1 MAAGLLLDTDV
12 LIDYL
17 RAAPEAVAWL
27 EGQTGR
33 LCVSVISVA
42 ELYAGVREGREREE
56 LDAFVQIFEILPVD
70 AVVAQRGGLLR
81 REYGRSHGVGLP
93 DALLAG
99 TALVCSLELVTLNL
113 KHFPMLPD
121 LAVPFRKA

>member
-42 ELYAGVREGREREE
+42 ELDAGVREGREREE
-56 LDAFVQIFEILPVD
+56 LDAFVQNFEILPVD

-81 REYGRSHGVGLP
+81 RDCRRNSYRKISRLSRLIIFRATTSHR
-93 DALLAG
+93 
-99 TALVCSLELVTLNL
+99 
-113 KHFPMLPD
+113 H
-121 LAVPFRKA
+121 